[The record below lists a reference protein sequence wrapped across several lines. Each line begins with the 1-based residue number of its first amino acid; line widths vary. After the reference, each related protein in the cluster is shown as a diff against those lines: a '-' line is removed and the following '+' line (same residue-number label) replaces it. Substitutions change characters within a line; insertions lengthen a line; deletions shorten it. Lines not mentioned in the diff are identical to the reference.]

1 MHQREKKMNASGKII
16 GPIVAVVVVG
26 AAIALVLNTRSDRA
40 KFDELKIGMT
50 SREVQAIVGPKSS
63 GGTIRSYTNIGANE
77 TLIISDIMH
86 LTIRDGR
93 LIEKK
98 WLGKE
103 RR

>member
-1 MHQREKKMNASGKII
+1 MSGKFI
-16 GPIVAVVVVG
+16 GPIVAVLIVG
-26 AAIALVLNTRSDRA
+26 AAVALVLNTKSDRA

-63 GGTIRSYTNIGANE
+63 GGTLRSYTDIGGNE

-86 LTIRDGR
+86 LTLRDGR
-93 LIEKK
+93 LVEKK